1 MEQNPPLRPP
11 ANPPRLVPVPQTPDI
26 IGLTTRL
33 RLTEEK
39 ANNLNK
45 KLELIERNFISSSKK
60 QNETL
65 HALDS
70 DILELK
76 REINL
81 IKQKTDLIVRELKM
95 TSGKDEVNT
104 IKRYLDLWDLTRFV
118 SRNELD
124 HIIDEKLQSFIQKVE
139 KETEK

>member
-1 MEQNPPLRPP
+1 MRSPTNPSRPIQ
-11 ANPPRLVPVPQTPDI
+11 APQTPDV

-45 KLELIERNFISSSKK
+45 KLELIERNFISSNKK

-81 IKQKTDLIVRELKM
+81 MKQKTDLIVRELKM

-124 HIIDEKLQSFIQKVE
+124 RIIDEKLQAFVQKVE
-139 KETEK
+139 KDV